1 MSLPSGWSE
10 SRPDG
15 MAINPDPIYGGII
28 DRGIVDQRWVVI
40 HNDPELSGIIDD
52 LASREDAVAA
62 FNEKLHS
69 HIAIQMAKYA
79 SSVGVG
85 ERVVPELI
93 KTKVQAGEGNSGQLL
108 SGVALP
114 EQISRALAT
123 GVTPD
128 ELAGAIWG
136 EGTTWVYVAA
146 SYARTSDE
154 LAKVWE
160 GAGFELACLGGDSYG
175 LCASA
180 AGVQFVLTDNAESSC
195 PNPDFRLHAAAYSQ
209 DGEFIDVEL
218 PAGNLAAGADSL
230 EDWASM
236 ALERLDSAEQS
247 RRMKG
252 PGM

>member
-28 DRGIVDQRWVVI
+28 DRGIVDQRWFVI
-40 HNDPELSGIIDD
+40 HNDPELPEIIDD
-52 LASREDAVAA
+52 LASREDAFAA
-62 FNEKLHS
+62 FNEKLHT
-69 HIAIQMAKYA
+69 HIATKMAKYA

-85 ERVVPELI
+85 EIAVPELI
-93 KTKVQAGEGNSGQLL
+93 KSKVSDQQGVQRMLQTATELPGQICL
-108 SGVALP
+108 
-114 EQISRALAT
+114 ALAV

-128 ELAGAIWG
+128 ELASAIWG
-136 EGTTWVYVAA
+136 EGTTWVSVAA
-146 SYARTSDE
+146 SYARSDVE
-154 LAKVWE
+154 LAMVWE

-175 LCASA
+175 LCAV
-180 AGVQFVLTDNAESSC
+180 AGEVQFVLTDYAESSR
-195 PNPDFRLHAAAYSQ
+195 PNPDFKLHASAYSREGQ
-209 DGEFIDVEL
+209 FIDVAL
-218 PAGNLAAGADSL
+218 PDGNLFAAADSL